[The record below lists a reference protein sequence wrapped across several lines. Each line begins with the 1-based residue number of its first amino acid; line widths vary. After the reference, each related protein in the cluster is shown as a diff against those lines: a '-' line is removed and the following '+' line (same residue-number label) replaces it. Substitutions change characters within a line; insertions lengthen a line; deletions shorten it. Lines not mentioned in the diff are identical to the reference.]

1 MRIMK
6 PLSVFMVCGILF
18 FCLPCNAPTQQRV
31 MDYSV
36 VVSQAA
42 LKQLIDTQK
51 NILIIDVSPSS
62 SYHRGHIPRAKN
74 FEFPDAIINMDQ
86 WNTSVMGGKS
96 KEDFIGLLGENKDRP
111 IVFYCMA
118 DWSSRSRNAASW
130 AVNLGYKRVYRF
142 IGGLASWVLSYPL
155 EK

>member
-1 MRIMK
+1 MTIMK
-6 PLSVFMVCGILF
+6 PLSVFMVWGIVFL
-18 FCLPCNAPTQQRV
+18 CLPSKAPAQQHV
-31 MDYSV
+31 VDYSV

-42 LKQLIDTQK
+42 LKQLIDSQK
-51 NILIIDVSPSS
+51 NILIVDVLPSS

-96 KEDFIGLLGENKDRP
+96 KEDFIALLGENKDRP

-118 DWSSRSRNAASW
+118 DW
-130 AVNLGYKRVYRF
+130 
-142 IGGLASWVLSYPL
+142 
-155 EK
+155 